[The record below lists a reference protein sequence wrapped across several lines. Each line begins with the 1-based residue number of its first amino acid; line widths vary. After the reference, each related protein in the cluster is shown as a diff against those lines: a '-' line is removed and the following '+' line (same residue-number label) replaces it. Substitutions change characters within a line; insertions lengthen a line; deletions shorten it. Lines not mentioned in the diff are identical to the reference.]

1 MALTSDS
8 TGALEGQLRESYG
21 RVVYAHK
28 THEKCADLLL
38 ARLGR
43 IKWLQIILSAVT
55 TVGFVGAFFHKEV
68 AASIGVVISTVLLA
82 VNSYVKDYPLGE
94 IGEKHR
100 RAARDIWLVREKYL
114 SLIADLRVGLLA
126 IEEIQL
132 KRDALLEEL
141 HDIYVGA
148 PSTNYKAYREAQQA
162 LQKMEDMTFS
172 DEEIDKF
179 LPAQL
184 RLVGSCRLQVQTAS
198 LNS

>member
-1 MALTSDS
+1 MAMTSSDA

-38 ARLGR
+38 DRLGL
-43 IKWLQIILSAVT
+43 IKWVQIILSAIT
-55 TVGFVGAFFHKEV
+55 TAGFVGAFFHKEL
-68 AASIGVVISTVLLA
+68 AAGIGVVVSTVLLA

-114 SLIADLRVGLLA
+114 SLLADLRVGLLP
-126 IEEIQL
+126 IEDIQSL
-132 KRDALLEEL
+132 RDRLLEEL

-148 PSTNYKAYREAQQA
+148 PSTNYKAYRQAQQA
-162 LQKMEDMTFS
+162 LQKMEDMTFT
-172 DEEIDKF
+172 EAEIDKF
-179 LPAQL
+179 LPPQL
-184 RLVGSCRLQVQTAS
+184 RLSKKP
-198 LNS
+198 